1 MGRHQWAEW
10 HMVLRRVLAEWL
22 SRGRSEQRPARC
34 REPERFSPNGRVS
47 AKLYSG
53 TLRHARYT
61 PKRHVFSYKVF
72 MPFVELESLDTLIS
86 QLPLWSTKRWA
97 PARFL
102 RRDFLGEES
111 TPLVDAVR
119 QRIHEETG
127 CQQTGPIY
135 LLANWRYFGYQNNPI
150 AVYYCYD
157 AVGEQL
163 EYVVA
168 EVTNTPWGERHS
180 YVLKA
185 PDANAPL
192 ATEFD
197 KSLHVSPFN
206 PMNMTYRWYSN
217 APEDDLT
224 IQIALFEE
232 GRRVFDAVL
241 SLTAAPLD
249 ARSAPR
255 AVLTYPLMTIKVVAG
270 IYWEAL
276 RLFLKGVSLHAH
288 PKRTH

>member
-1 MGRHQWAEW
+1 
-10 HMVLRRVLAEWL
+10 
-22 SRGRSEQRPARC
+22 
-34 REPERFSPNGRVS
+34 
-47 AKLYSG
+47 
-53 TLRHARYT
+53 
-61 PKRHVFSYKVF
+61 
-72 MPFVELESLDTLIS
+72 MPFVELESLDTLTS
-86 QLPLWSTKRWA
+86 KLPLWSAKRWA

-102 RRDFLGEES
+102 RKDFLGDES

-157 AVGEQL
+157 ANGEHLQ
-163 EYVVA
+163 YVVA

-180 YVLKA
+180 YVLEA
-185 PDANAPL
+185 PDADQPL
-192 ATEFD
+192 ATEF
-197 KSLHVSPFN
+197 KKALHVSPFN

-217 APEDDLT
+217 VPGDDLT
-224 IQIALFEE
+224 IQIALFED
-232 GRRVFDAVL
+232 GQRIFDAVL
-241 SLTAAPLD
+241 SLSAEPLT
-249 ARSAPR
+249 ARSARR
-255 AVLTYPLMTIKVVAG
+255 AILAYPFMTIKVVAG

>member
-1 MGRHQWAEW
+1 
-10 HMVLRRVLAEWL
+10 
-22 SRGRSEQRPARC
+22 
-34 REPERFSPNGRVS
+34 
-47 AKLYSG
+47 
-53 TLRHARYT
+53 
-61 PKRHVFSYKVF
+61 
-72 MPFVELESLDTLIS
+72 MPFVELESLDTLTS
-86 QLPLWSTKRWA
+86 KLPLWSAKRWA

-102 RRDFLGEES
+102 RKDFLGDES

-157 AVGEQL
+157 ANGEHLQ
-163 EYVVA
+163 YVVA

-180 YVLKA
+180 YVLEA
-185 PDANAPL
+185 PHADQPL
-192 ATEFD
+192 ATEF
-197 KSLHVSPFN
+197 KKALHVSPFN

-217 APEDDLT
+217 VPGDDLN
-224 IQIALFEE
+224 IQIALFED
-232 GRRVFDAVL
+232 GQRIFDAVL
-241 SLTAAPLD
+241 SLSAEPLT
-249 ARSAPR
+249 ARSARR
-255 AVLTYPLMTIKVVAG
+255 AILAYPFMTIKVVAG